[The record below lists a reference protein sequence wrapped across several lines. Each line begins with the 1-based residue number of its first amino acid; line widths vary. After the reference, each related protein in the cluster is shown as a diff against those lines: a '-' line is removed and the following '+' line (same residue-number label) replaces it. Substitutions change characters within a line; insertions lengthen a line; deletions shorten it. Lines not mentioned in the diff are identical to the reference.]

1 LHEPVT
7 EARADS
13 ASVAILL
20 MPYLPEVYDD
30 VWNASFGQSRDDD
43 RHAGGRRLRA
53 DTNQGQRMAD
63 RPRLNAGGP

>member
-30 VWNASFGQSRDDD
+30 RATTIGTLAAGACARIRIKANAWLTG
-43 RHAGGRRLRA
+43 LV
-53 DTNQGQRMAD
+53 
-63 RPRLNAGGP
+63 